1 MSFLA
6 LYFVL
11 LKATL
16 SSFSG
21 LAAMPVLRDDLV
33 VHQKLMTDRQ
43 LNTAVAIGRI
53 TPGPKGLYI
62 VSAGYYVA
70 GTPGV
75 FAAWLAIITPA
86 LLVIPLMQ
94 FAGRRTKDPRVQ
106 RTLRAVVLAS
116 AGISLAATLPLGAD
130 ALHTPLSWGLAVA
143 SFAGLAFTKLDTM
156 VVVLG
161 ASLVSVAGLAA
172 GVMT

>member
-1 MSFLA
+1 M
-6 LYFVL
+6 
-11 LKATL
+11 
-16 SSFSG
+16 
-21 LAAMPVLRDDLV
+21 
-33 VHQKLMTDRQ
+33 
-43 LNTAVAIGRI
+43 
-53 TPGPKGLYI
+53 
-62 VSAGYYVA
+62 SAGYYVA